1 MAKTK
6 IAVLVS
12 GGGTNLQAL
21 IDAQGS
27 VLNSGKITLVVA
39 NNAGAY
45 ALERAKKAGIMIAIG
60 GSVFLSCES
69 RYVGAVLFSVA
80 LLCICYKG
88 YSLFTGKVG
97 YIPEKHD
104 KEAVK
109 ILLCGLLGN
118 AISTVGLGFAIS
130 YALPALHETALAI
143 CTAKLSQQL
152 MQTLIR
158 AFFCGVLMYMAVSC
172 YREKGTVA
180 AIFFCVPVFILSGF
194 EHSIADMFYFAAA
207 GIVSLKACGFLWI
220 VILSNAVGGVLLP
233 LLSKLTKEGKSD
245 VN

>member
-1 MAKTK
+1 MLKLT
-6 IAVLVS
+6 
-12 GGGTNLQAL
+12 
-21 IDAQGS
+21 IDG
-27 VLNSGKITLVVA
+27 I
-39 NNAGAY
+39 
-45 ALERAKKAGIMIAIG
+45 KAGIMIAIG

-80 LLCICYKG
+80 LLSICYKG

-109 ILLCGLLGN
+109 VLLLGLLGN
-118 AISTVGLGFAIS
+118 AVSTVLLGFAVS

-152 MQTLIR
+152 PQTLIR

-194 EHSIADMFYFAAA
+194 EHSIANMFYF
-207 GIVSLKACGFLWI
+207 GVSGLVNTESAIYIFV
-220 VILSNAVGGVLLP
+220 VIIGNAIGGMAMP
-233 LLSKLTKEGKSD
+233 LLNILGKEDPK
-245 VN
+245 NA

>member
-1 MAKTK
+1 MLK
-6 IAVLVS
+6 
-12 GGGTNLQAL
+12 L
-21 IDAQGS
+21 IIDG
-27 VLNSGKITLVVA
+27 I
-39 NNAGAY
+39 
-45 ALERAKKAGIMIAIG
+45 KAGIMIAIG

-80 LLCICYKG
+80 LLSICLKG

-109 ILLCGLLGN
+109 VLLLGLLGN
-118 AISTVGLGFAIS
+118 AVSTVLLGFAVS

-152 MQTLIR
+152 PQTLIR

-194 EHSIADMFYFAAA
+194 EHSIANMFYFGVS
-207 GIVSLKACGFLWI
+207 GIINMESIFYIFV
-220 VILSNAVGGVLLP
+220 VIIGNAIGGMAMP
-233 LLSKLTKEGKSD
+233 LLNILGKEDPK
-245 VN
+245 NA

>member
-1 MAKTK
+1 MLKLT
-6 IAVLVS
+6 
-12 GGGTNLQAL
+12 
-21 IDAQGS
+21 IDG
-27 VLNSGKITLVVA
+27 V
-39 NNAGAY
+39 
-45 ALERAKKAGIMIAIG
+45 KAGIMIAIG

-80 LLCICYKG
+80 LLFICFKG

-143 CTAKLSQQL
+143 CTAKLTQQL

-194 EHSIADMFYFAAA
+194 EHSIANMFYFGVS
-207 GIVSLKACGFLWI
+207 GIITMESVFYI
-220 VILSNAVGGVLLP
+220 FVVIIGNALGGMAMP
-233 LLSKLTKEGKSD
+233 LLNILGKEDPK
-245 VN
+245 NA